1 MTTLNEQIKSD
12 FLTARKNNDNTKK
25 NILTMILSDALKLTK
40 EKNHGDTV
48 NDDDIIKIIKSWI
61 KKTEQ
66 SIEILTANSKDVSEP
81 SKEKEILLS
90 YIPKTWSNEE
100 TMSHIE
106 RISKEKNS
114 KEISVIMKELKA
126 NYNGLYD
133 NKTASEL
140 IKSL

>member
-1 MTTLNEQIKSD
+1 
-12 FLTARKNNDNTKK
+12 
-25 NILTMILSDALKLTK
+25 
-40 EKNHGDTV
+40 
-48 NDDDIIKIIKSWI
+48 
-61 KKTEQ
+61 
-66 SIEILTANSKDVSEP
+66 
-81 SKEKEILLS
+81 
-90 YIPKTWSNEE
+90 
-100 TMSHIE
+100 MSHIE

>member
-1 MTTLNEQIKSD
+1 M
-12 FLTARKNNDNTKK
+12 A
-25 NILTMILSDALKLTK
+25 LSCIRCQSQ
-40 EKNHGDTV
+40 
-48 NDDDIIKIIKSWI
+48 DI
-61 KKTEQ
+61 
-66 SIEILTANSKDVSEP
+66 SEP
-81 SKEKEILLS
+81 SKEKDILLS

-100 TMSHIE
+100 TKSHIE
-106 RISKEKNS
+106 RITKEKNS